1 MIELKNVSKRYKTG
15 THALSDVS
23 FTVKDGEFVF
33 VMGPSGAGKSTLV
46 KLLDGEEVP
55 TSGKVIVSGVDVGR
69 LKKSKVY
76 LYRRKIGVVF
86 QDFRLL
92 PKKTVFENIAYALE
106 ILDVPADKI
115 RKRVRDVLKLVDL
128 SDKANALPE
137 SLSGGQQQRV
147 AIARSVVKKPMIII
161 ADEPTGNLD
170 ENLTNEMIELLE
182 KINRDEKTT
191 IIVVTHNINTV
202 ENHPKRTIR
211 IENGHIVSDS
221 IYKPK
226 PKPKPVEKPVVEE
239 VVEPLADG
247 MIFSGVKDDEDN
259 DEEDN
264 QTRHHISLE
273 PDDIDPLENLV
284 IETDSVKPVETVA
297 MEVQPETVEET
308 KKEDEISIH
317 LTIEPENVNQ
327 EEATLQE
334 DAVKQEVKA
343 EPETVED
350 VKEEPEMVIKQE
362 AITEP
367 VKESTVETPAE
378 PETIK
383 QEEETVSEVSK
394 TEVENVSE
402 QTAVDILEDDF
413 TEQFSPVTD
422 TAIETDELTED
433 DFTEQFSPVT
443 DTVIKANDL
452 SDDEFVIED
461 YTGTNQVVEDDSE
474 QDVLQTALNEMN
486 ETIEMFKQK
495 NEE

>member
-23 FTVKDGEFVF
+23 FTVQDGEFVF

-128 SDKANALPE
+128 SDKANALPD

-247 MIFSGVKDDEDN
+247 KIFSGVKDDEDN
-259 DEEDN
+259 DEEEH

-284 IETDSVKPVETVA
+284 IETDSVKPVENTA

-308 KKEDEISIH
+308 KDEIEVFVQQI
-317 LTIEPENVNQ
+317 IPEPENANK
-327 EEATLQE
+327 EEATVQE
-334 DAVKQEVKA
+334 DVVKLEEKT
-343 EPETVED
+343 EPETVEE
-350 VKEEPEMVIKQE
+350 VKEESETAIKQE
-362 AITEP
+362 TIPEP
-367 VKESTVETPAE
+367 VKESVLDTPAE
-378 PETIK
+378 VETVK
-383 QEEETVSEVSK
+383 QEETASTVNKEETESVV
-394 TEVENVSE
+394 E
-402 QTAVDILEDDF
+402 QTVTDISDDDF
-413 TEQFSPVTD
+413 TEQLSPV
-422 TAIETDELTED
+422 INETSEADESADD

-443 DTVIKANDL
+443 DTVIKASEL

-461 YTGTNQVVEDDSE
+461 FTSTNKVVADDSE

>member
-23 FTVKDGEFVF
+23 FTVEDGEFVF

-86 QDFRLL
+86 QDFKLL

-106 ILDVPADKI
+106 VLDMPTDKI

-128 SDKANALPE
+128 SDKSNALPE

-147 AIARSVVKKPMIII
+147 AIARSVVKRPMIII

-170 ENLTNEMIELLE
+170 PNMTNEMIELLE

-191 IIVVTHNINTV
+191 IIVVTHNLTTV
-202 ENHPKRTIR
+202 ENHPKRTIV

-226 PKPKPVEKPVVEE
+226 PKPKPVEEKPVVEE

-247 MIFSGVKDDEDN
+247 KIFSGVKDDEDN
-259 DEEDN
+259 DEDQQEK
-264 QTRHHISLE
+264 RHHISLE
-273 PDDIDPLENLV
+273 PDDIDPLEDLV
-284 IETDSVKPVETVA
+284 LETDSIKPVETKTEEV
-297 MEVQPETVEET
+297 EVQPETVEQTKAESEIVNHDATKQTEIVEET
-308 KKEDEISIH
+308 MAELE
-317 LTIEPENVNQ
+317 L
-327 EEATLQE
+327 
-334 DAVKQEVKA
+334 AVKQESKQT
-343 EPETVED
+343 PVE
-350 VKEEPEMVIKQE
+350 KSMVEI
-362 AITEP
+362 
-367 VKESTVETPAE
+367 SVETKDNQ
-378 PETIK
+378 PEEDAHK
-383 QEEETVSEVSK
+383 ANK
-394 TEVENVSE
+394 TEVEN
-402 QTAVDILEDDF
+402 TAEKEMATEIADDDF
-413 TEQFSPVTD
+413 TEQLSPVTSAALEAD
-422 TAIETDELTED
+422 D
-433 DFTEQFSPVT
+433 DFTEQLSPVT
-443 DTVIKANDL
+443 NAIIDADESSDDDFTEQLSPIIDIKFNDL
-452 SDDEFVIED
+452 TDDEYVIED
-461 YTGTNQVVEDDSE
+461 FTSTNQIVADNGD

-486 ETIEMFKQK
+486 ETIEMFKQNNK
-495 NEE
+495 E